1 MSTTRVTLLDVARR
15 AGVSRTT
22 ASFVMAGRTDMRISA
37 EAEHRVLHAAR
48 ELNYRPN
55 LMARSLRTK
64 LTQTIGLVS
73 DTIATE
79 AFAGELIR
87 GSLST
92 ALVHQHLLFVGETEG
107 DDTVEG
113 QLVQDMLDR
122 GVDGFLY
129 ASMYTRWAQ
138 PPSLLRGHPF
148 VLLNCLDRDE
158 RVPAV
163 LPDERN
169 AGRTAA
175 RTLLDAGHRDRIHL
189 VGEVPAEVFAGVE
202 RRAGVEDV
210 LADAGLELAGTV
222 ECLWWPES
230 AYEAV
235 HRFLAGGERPSAL
248 ICLNDRIAF
257 GAYQS
262 LAEAGLS
269 VPGDV
274 SVVSFDDSH
283 LASWM
288 RPQLTSIAIP
298 HFELARRAVELL
310 LSEQEARGPHRIPM
324 PLRERASVGPPH
336 APGPPAAGYVR
347 GGRVPLP
354 RKADPHWA

>member
-1 MSTTRVTLLDVARR
+1 MPTARVTLLDVARR

-22 ASFVMAGRTDMRISA
+22 ASFVISGRTDMRISA
-37 EAEHRVLHAAR
+37 DAEHRVLHAAR

-64 LTQTIGLVS
+64 LTRTIGLVS

-107 DDTVEG
+107 DDTVEA

-129 ASMYTRWAQ
+129 ASMYTRLAQ
-138 PPSLLRGHPF
+138 PPALLRGHPL
-148 VLLNCLDRDE
+148 VLLNCLDDND
-158 RVPAV
+158 ATASV
-163 LPDERN
+163 LPDEHG

-175 RTLLDAGHRDRIHL
+175 GTLLDAGHRDRVYL
-189 VGEVPAEVFAGVE
+189 VGETPTEVFAAGQ
-202 RRAGVEDV
+202 RRAGIEEV
-210 LADAGLELAGTV
+210 LAAQGLALAGTV

-230 AYEAV
+230 AYQEV
-235 HRFLAGGERPSAL
+235 RRFLAAGGRGSAL
-248 ICLNDRIAF
+248 ICLNDRIAL
-257 GAYQS
+257 GAYQA

-283 LASWM
+283 LAAWL
-288 RPQLTSIAIP
+288 RPPLTSIAIP
-298 HFELARRAVELL
+298 HFDLAKRAVELL
-310 LSEQEARGPHRIPM
+310 LTEPDTGGVHRVPM
-324 PLRERASVGPPH
+324 PLRARASVGPPSPVP
-336 APGPPAAGYVR
+336 PGGLDGSPVRRAGVPPQR
-347 GGRVPLP
+347 RSL
-354 RKADPHWA
+354 R